1 MQNVANVDNK
11 RDKEVTYVCGLFIA
25 KTIQLP
31 DIVNFVTCYMPVIT
45 YAETFQKIEKLHYDA
60 LHEEEDDD
68 L

>member
-1 MQNVANVDNK
+1 M
-11 RDKEVTYVCGLFIA
+11 TYVCGLFIA